1 MKKLVSRLIDR
12 YGSDMTIT
20 TGGRKV
26 PTRAFLQLV
35 TSKSWQNMERMVST
49 GGEIPRGQFLY
60 VGPAD
65 LPLRGRDILLTGGR
79 TFIVRRADP
88 IVYKNQPL
96 FIWGLCVEGGDE
108 WIS

>member
-1 MKKLVSRLIDR
+1 MKELVQRLIDR

-20 TGGRKV
+20 TAEGEVR
-26 PTRAFLQLV
+26 TRGFLQLV

-49 GGEIPRGQFLY
+49 GGEIPRGQYLY

-65 LPLRGRDILLTGGR
+65 LTLRGRDIIFTAGH
-79 TFIVRRADP
+79 TYIVRRADA

-108 WIS
+108 WTS